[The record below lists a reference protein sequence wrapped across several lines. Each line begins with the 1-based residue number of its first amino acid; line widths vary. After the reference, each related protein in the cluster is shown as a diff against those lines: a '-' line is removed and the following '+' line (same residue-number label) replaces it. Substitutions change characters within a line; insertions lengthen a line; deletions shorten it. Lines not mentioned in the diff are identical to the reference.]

1 MRSYVVEAGRVGG
14 KIILHEEPF
23 NRSILDLLVLGKMPI
38 RKSRRRKGQKRRD
51 GSKLHDARSSIANAQ
66 VKMGKRASLYLM
78 TPDTWPI

>member
-1 MRSYVVEAGRVGG
+1 
-14 KIILHEEPF
+14 
-23 NRSILDLLVLGKMPI
+23 MPI